1 MLIYPPSSFSCRPVG
16 ATNSRSLTYKYFPLR
31 VSKYLFL
38 SFPRVGGGG
47 RWEVECTRRRS
58 KGFAWGFEEESQSKE
73 KTLPFISFKQPKST
87 FCDAPVPEIW
97 SLMAVFSL
105 VKWKTHSWRRKL
117 FRNDYFSYKFSFS
130 HKHTINFNE
139 KVFLSFI
146 LYSNF
151 PIHLFSIYPQ
161 QDNKS
166 YCTNSSFG
174 YKVINHNCKFTI
186 NRKNYNQLGR
196 DGLSSL
202 LAFPVLFLC
211 MKTLS
216 AGSAMRC
223 DGGSCARRAGNLRNL
238 CISLA

>member
-1 MLIYPPSSFSCRPVG
+1 M
-16 ATNSRSLTYKYFPLR
+16 T
-31 VSKYLFL
+31 
-38 SFPRVGGGG
+38 
-47 RWEVECTRRRS
+47 
-58 KGFAWGFEEESQSKE
+58 
-73 KTLPFISFKQPKST
+73 
-87 FCDAPVPEIW
+87 
-97 SLMAVFSL
+97 VFSP
-105 VKWKTHSWRRKL
+105 VKRKTHSWRRKL

-196 DGLSSL
+196 DRFSFS
-202 LAFPVLFLC
+202 FPFLFYC

-216 AGSAMRC
+216 AGSARRC
-223 DGGSCARRAGNLRNL
+223 VWGGWARTAGERQPTVIWELILKFDFACYQVHILYWALPSAEKRAASFAPG
-238 CISLA
+238 SV